1 MPREVKEDNMVKQ
14 INNMGAK
21 RVNTMLK
28 ELGLESFLINYLSSA
43 HKSDYFP
50 VVYVGEKMARE
61 GRCGILCKTT

>member
-1 MPREVKEDNMVKQ
+1 
-14 INNMGAK
+14 MGAK

-28 ELGLESFLINYLSSA
+28 ELGLEAFLINCLSSA